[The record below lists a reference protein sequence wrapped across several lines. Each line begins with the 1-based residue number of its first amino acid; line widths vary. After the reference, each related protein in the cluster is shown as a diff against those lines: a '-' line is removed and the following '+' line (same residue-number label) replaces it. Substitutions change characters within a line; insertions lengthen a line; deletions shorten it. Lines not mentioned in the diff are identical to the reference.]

1 LHFKPKEIVYIAWV
15 GLRGA
20 VPIVLAIF
28 PFMANLPEARLIFN
42 VAFVVVLASLL
53 LQGSTIG
60 WFAHRMGVILP
71 DMNDSSAV
79 RAAFGDF
86 ALQAH
91 TRVADLCDVYGLQAP
106 PDADLHV
113 DAWLAKAIMRPV
125 VVGDQVALD
134 GAQLSVRTMSGAVV
148 TSVGLKLPS
157 SSDPAD

>member
-1 LHFKPKEIVYIAWV
+1 MLFRSYIAWV

-28 PFMANLPEARLIFN
+28 PFMANLPDARLIFN

-60 WFAHRMGVILP
+60 WFAQRMGVLLP
-71 DMNDSSAV
+71 NKNDTTAV
-79 RAAFGDF
+79 RATFGDF
-86 ALQAH
+86 ALQAN
-91 TRVADLCDVYGLQAP
+91 TRVADLCEVYGLQPP
-106 PDADLHV
+106 PDADLRV
-113 DAWLAKAIMRPV
+113 DTWLAKAIMRPV

-134 GAQLSVRTMSGAVV
+134 GAKLCVRAMSEGVV

-157 SSDPAD
+157 PSQPAD